1 MREGRAG
8 RKLGRTTS
16 GRKALLIS
24 LAIALFRHEQIITTE
39 AKAKEL
45 RRFAEKVITRAK
57 KGGLSSFRE
66 VNKEIKD
73 KEIINKIFETLVPRF
88 KEREGGYTKIIK
100 LGYRQGDRARVD
112 LVKLCGPLE
121 KAD

>member
-16 GRKALLIS
+16 ERRALLVS
-24 LAIALFRHEQIITTE
+24 LATALFKHGEIVTTE

-45 RRFAEKVITRAK
+45 RRFAERVITKAK
-57 KGGLSSFRE
+57 KGGLNSFRE

-73 KEIINKIFETLVPRF
+73 KEAINRIFETLVPRF
-88 KEREGGYTKIIK
+88 KGRPGGYTKIIK

-121 KAD
+121 KSE

>member
-1 MREGRAG
+1 MPEGRAG

-24 LAIALFRHEQIITTE
+24 LATALFRHEQIITTE

-66 VNKEIKD
+66 VNKDIKD
-73 KEIINKIFETLVPRF
+73 KEVINKIFETLVPRF

-121 KAD
+121 KAE

>member
-1 MREGRAG
+1 MPEERAG
-8 RKLGRTTS
+8 RKLGRTT
-16 GRKALLIS
+16 GERKALLAN
-24 LAIALFRHEQIITTE
+24 LATELFKHEEIVTTE

-45 RRFAEKVITRAK
+45 RRFAERVISSAK
-57 KGGLSSFRE
+57 KGGLNSFRE
-66 VNKEIKD
+66 VKREIGD
-73 KEIINKIFETLVPRF
+73 KEVIKKIFETLVPRF

-121 KAD
+121 KSE

>member
-16 GRKALLIS
+16 ERKALLIS
-24 LAIALFRHEQIITTE
+24 LATALFRHEQIVTTE
-39 AKAKEL
+39 EKAKEL
-45 RRFAEKVITRAK
+45 RRFAEKVITKAK
-57 KGGLSSFRE
+57 KGGLNSFRE

-73 KEIINKIFETLVPRF
+73 KEVISKIFETLVPRF
-88 KEREGGYTKIIK
+88 KERPGGYTKIIK
-100 LGYRQGDRARVD
+100 LGYRQGDRAKVD

-121 KAD
+121 KSE

>member
-24 LAIALFRHEQIITTE
+24 LATALFRHEQIITTE

-73 KEIINKIFETLVPRF
+73 KEVINKIFETLVPRF

-112 LVKLCGPLE
+112 LVKLCGPPE
-121 KAD
+121 KSD

>member
-16 GRKALLIS
+16 ERKALLVS
-24 LAIALFRHEQIITTE
+24 LATALFRHEQIITTE

-45 RRFAEKVITRAK
+45 KRFAEKVITRAK
-57 KGGLSSFRE
+57 KGGLNSFRG

-73 KEIINKIFETLVPRF
+73 KEVINKIFETLVPRF

-100 LGYRQGDRARVD
+100 LGYRQGDRARID

-121 KAD
+121 KAE

>member
-24 LAIALFRHEQIITTE
+24 LATALFRHEQIITTE

-66 VNKEIKD
+66 VNKDIKD
-73 KEIINKIFETLVPRF
+73 KEVINKIFETLVPRF

-121 KAD
+121 KSD

>member
-1 MREGRAG
+1 MPEGRAG

-16 GRKALLIS
+16 ERKALLVN
-24 LAIALFRHEQIITTE
+24 LATALFRHEEIITTE

-45 RRFAEKVITRAK
+45 RRFAEKVITSAK
-57 KGGLSSFRE
+57 KGDLNSFRE
-66 VNKEIKD
+66 VKRKIRD
-73 KEIINKIFETLVPRF
+73 KEVIKKIFETLVPRF
-88 KEREGGYTKIIK
+88 KERGGGYTKIIK

-121 KAD
+121 KPE

>member
-24 LAIALFRHEQIITTE
+24 LATALFRHEQIITTE

-112 LVKLCGPLE
+112 LVKLCGPLKKSE
-121 KAD
+121 

>member
-16 GRKALLIS
+16 ERKALLVS
-24 LAIALFRHEQIITTE
+24 LATALFRHEQIITTE

-57 KGGLSSFRE
+57 KGGTSSFRE
-66 VNKEIKD
+66 VNREIKD
-73 KEIINKIFETLVPRF
+73 KEVINKIFETLVPRF

-121 KAD
+121 KSE

>member
-16 GRKALLIS
+16 ERKALLVN
-24 LAIALFRHEQIITTE
+24 LATALFRHEEIITTE

-57 KGGLSSFRE
+57 RGGLNSFRE
-66 VNKEIKD
+66 VKKEIRD
-73 KEIINKIFETLVPRF
+73 KEIIKKIFETLVPRF
-88 KEREGGYTKIIK
+88 KERKGGYTKIVK
-100 LGYRQGDRARVD
+100 LGYRQGDRVRVD

-121 KAD
+121 KSE

>member
-16 GRKALLIS
+16 ERKALLTN
-24 LAIALFRHEQIITTE
+24 LATALFRHEQIVTTE

-66 VNKEIKD
+66 VKKEIRD
-73 KEIINKIFETLVPRF
+73 KEVIKKIFGTLVPRF

-121 KAD
+121 KSE

>member
-1 MREGRAG
+1 MRERAG

-16 GRKALLIS
+16 ERRALLVN
-24 LAIALFRHEQIITTE
+24 LATALFRHEEIITTE

-45 RRFAEKVITRAK
+45 RRFAEKVITKAK
-57 KGGLSSFRE
+57 KGDLNSFRE
-66 VNKEIKD
+66 VKKEIRD
-73 KEIINKIFETLVPRF
+73 KQIIKKIFESLVPRF

-100 LGYRQGDRARVD
+100 LGYRQGDKARVD

-121 KAD
+121 KSE

>member
-1 MREGRAG
+1 MPEGRAG
-8 RKLGRTTS
+8 RKLGRTT
-16 GRKALLIS
+16 GERKALLAN
-24 LAIALFRHEQIITTE
+24 LATELFKHEEIVTTE

-45 RRFAEKVITRAK
+45 RRFAERVISSAK
-57 KGGLSSFRE
+57 KGGLNSFRE
-66 VNKEIKD
+66 VKREIRD
-73 KEIINKIFETLVPRF
+73 KEVIKKIFETLVPRF

-121 KAD
+121 KSE

>member
-1 MREGRAG
+1 MPEERAG
-8 RKLGRTTS
+8 RKLGRTT
-16 GRKALLIS
+16 GERKALLAN
-24 LAIALFRHEQIITTE
+24 LATELFKHEEIVTTE

-45 RRFAEKVITRAK
+45 RRFAERVISSAK
-57 KGGLSSFRE
+57 KGGLNSFRE
-66 VNKEIKD
+66 VKREIRD
-73 KEIINKIFETLVPRF
+73 KEVIKKIFETLVPRF

-121 KAD
+121 KSE

>member
-16 GRKALLIS
+16 ERKALLVN
-24 LAIALFRHEQIITTE
+24 LATALFRHEEIITTE

-57 KGGLSSFRE
+57 KGGWNSFRE
-66 VNKEIKD
+66 VNREIKD
-73 KEIINKIFETLVPRF
+73 KEVIKKIFENLVPRF

-100 LGYRQGDRARVD
+100 LGYRQGDRAKVD

-121 KAD
+121 KSE

>member
-24 LAIALFRHEQIITTE
+24 LATALFRHEQIITTE

>member
-1 MREGRAG
+1 MPEGRAG

-16 GRKALLIS
+16 ERKALLVN
-24 LAIALFRHEQIITTE
+24 LATALFRYEQIITTE

-57 KGGLSSFRE
+57 KGGLNSFRE
-66 VNKEIKD
+66 VKREIRD
-73 KEIINKIFETLVPRF
+73 KQVINKIFETLVPRF
-88 KEREGGYTKIIK
+88 KERKGGYTKIIK

-112 LVKLCGPLE
+112 LVKLCGSSE
-121 KAD
+121 KSE

>member
-1 MREGRAG
+1 MRERAG

-16 GRKALLIS
+16 ERRALLVN
-24 LAIALFRHEQIITTE
+24 LATALFRHEEIITTE

-45 RRFAEKVITRAK
+45 RRFAEKVITKAK
-57 KGGLSSFRE
+57 KGGLNSFRE
-66 VNKEIKD
+66 VKKEIRD
-73 KEIINKIFETLVPRF
+73 KQVIDKIFESLVPRF

-100 LGYRQGDRARVD
+100 LGYRQGDKARVD

-121 KAD
+121 KSE

>member
-24 LAIALFRHEQIITTE
+24 LATALFRHEQIITTE

-73 KEIINKIFETLVPRF
+73 KEVINKIFETLVPRF